1 MIQSYLLTMAMKMMN
16 LNVPHPTMKANLNHI
31 PVTASIKI
39 TTSYP
44 QDHPNSKPLHRE
56 TTTLTLSMR

>member
-16 LNVPHPTMKANLNHI
+16 QNAPHPIMKANLNHI
-31 PVTASIKI
+31 PVTASTKI

-44 QDHPNSKPLHRE
+44 QDHLSSKPPHKE